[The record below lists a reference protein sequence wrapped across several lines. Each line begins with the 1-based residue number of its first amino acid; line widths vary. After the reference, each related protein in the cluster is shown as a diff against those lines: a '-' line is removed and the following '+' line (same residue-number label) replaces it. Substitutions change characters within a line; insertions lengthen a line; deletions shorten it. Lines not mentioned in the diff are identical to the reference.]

1 MKHYSFLLILFM
13 ALCLSLGNGNKAQAG
28 SLQTKG
34 VWVSCFEFEELGLKD
49 KTEAQFRANANKIFA
64 TIRANGCNTVY
75 FHVRAYD
82 DAIYPSSVAGFSKY
96 ISSDGKAPGYDPLK
110 ILVSLAHSHKLK
122 IHAWMNPYRVS
133 STKILDPASE
143 TTTVRIVNQVK
154 EIINRYA
161 VDGIHFDDYF
171 YPTNIKKY
179 KKVPAATRRQNVNVM
194 VRKVYQ
200 TVKQK
205 KKSLKF
211 GISPAGDIT
220 YCEKIG
226 ADVRTWL
233 SQSGYVDYIIPQIY
247 WSNNYI
253 MSGKK
258 TALFNERL
266 AKWRQINKRD
276 VPMYVGLALYKTGYS
291 LKPKHGSVRTCGR
304 RHAIRADGP
313 GLFCSGKG
321 LSQGGGPGAPVPA
334 GAGISASRHHD
345 LQRLRQ
351 FHPPVPVTGRG
362 GALWVPVTF
371 IGLNTALPVR
381 CARGAFSRPAL
392 SPSFPPP
399 PFPTPS
405 LWACRW

>member
-1 MKHYSFLLILFM
+1 M
-13 ALCLSLGNGNKAQAG
+13 
-28 SLQTKG
+28 
-34 VWVSCFEFEELGLKD
+34 KD

-96 ISSDGKAPGYDPLK
+96 ISSDGKAPEYDPLK

-143 TTTVRIVNQVK
+143 TTTARIVNQVK

-226 ADVRTWL
+226 ADVRMWL

-266 AKWRQINKRD
+266 AKWREINKRD

-291 LKPKHGSVRTCGR
+291 LKEDPGWKKSSGNIASQIRLIRSGNTEGYVFFAYKDLIRSGAAKELKKYYKAIGKITLNKKKKTLRTGKKYRLKASFWPANLHGKIKWKSSNKKIASV
-304 RHAIRADGP
+304 
-313 GLFCSGKG
+313 SKKG
-321 LSQGGGPGAPVPA
+321 IVKAKKKG
-334 GAGISASRHHD
+334 
-345 LQRLRQ
+345 
-351 FHPPVPVTGRG
+351 T
-362 GALWVPVTF
+362 
-371 IGLNTALPVR
+371 VR
-381 CARGAFSRPAL
+381 IYATYGTMKKSCKIIVKKKRK
-392 SPSFPPP
+392 
-399 PFPTPS
+399 
-405 LWACRW
+405 